1 LRAALRL
8 GKRPRAGGA
17 WSGRRLIWLRDEPA
31 FELSLWCGTRP
42 VMFQA
47 YYGTANKIDTA

>member
-1 LRAALRL
+1 L

-17 WSGRRLIWLRDEPA
+17 WSGRRLIWLTDEPA
-31 FELSLWCGTRP
+31 FELSFWCGTRP

-47 YYGTANKIDTA
+47 HYGTADKIDTA